1 MLCTSTH
8 GWDMAKTRN
17 ELDSILDELEQE
29 LKVLV
34 KEDADQDDFW
44 MALVALS
51 DAIEDD
57 TAPEDMDYVRGR
69 IDYIL
74 AARS

>member
-1 MLCTSTH
+1 
-8 GWDMAKTRN
+8 MAKTRN

-29 LKVLV
+29 LKALV

>member
-1 MLCTSTH
+1 
-8 GWDMAKTRN
+8 MAKTRN

-29 LKVLV
+29 LKALV

-57 TAPEDMDYVRGR
+57 TAPEDLDYVRGR